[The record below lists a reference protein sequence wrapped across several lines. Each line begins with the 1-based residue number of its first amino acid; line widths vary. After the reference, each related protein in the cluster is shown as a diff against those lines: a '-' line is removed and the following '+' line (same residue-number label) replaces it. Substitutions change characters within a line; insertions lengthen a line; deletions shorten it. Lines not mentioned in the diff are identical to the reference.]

1 MIKNVTSLKNLR
13 QNTTIAAILLFTLF
27 MLSAFPVDVTAQE
40 KNPVTDD
47 EVNAVAKELY
57 CPVCENVPL
66 DVCPTTACA
75 QWRELIREKIREGW
89 TPDEIKIY
97 LAEQYGD
104 RVLAEPPRSGI
115 NWLVYLL
122 PPALILV
129 GAIYLGLNIQRMKKK
144 PIINTTHESTD
155 PIQPQDEY
163 MKKIEAELKKRESKN
178 G

>member
-1 MIKNVTSLKNLR
+1 MSMNDLIPQKYFKA
-13 QNTTIAAILLFTLF
+13 QTTLVVAAALFLVLLFASPF
-27 MLSAFPVDVTAQE
+27 NVSAQE
-40 KNPVTDD
+40 ENPVTDD

-89 TPDEIKIY
+89 TPEQIKAY

-115 NWLVYLL
+115 NWLVYIL
-122 PPALILV
+122 PPVMILA
-129 GAIYLGLNIQRMKKK
+129 GAVYLGLNIRRMKKS
-144 PIINTTHESTD
+144 PEITD
-155 PIQPQDEY
+155 TPQQTEPAETQDEY
-163 MKKIEAELKKRESKN
+163 LAKIEAELKKRES
-178 G
+178 

>member
-1 MIKNVTSLKNLR
+1 MITNDISSQKKLRRYAIITS
-13 QNTTIAAILLFTLF
+13 IVLLTLF
-27 MLSAFPVDVTAQE
+27 LVSAFPVDVTAQE
-40 KNPVTDD
+40 ENPVTDD

-89 TPDEIKIY
+89 TPEEIKVY

-115 NWLVYLL
+115 NWLVYIL
-122 PPALILV
+122 PPAIILA
-129 GAIYLGLNIQRMKKK
+129 GAVYLGLNIRRMKKY
-144 PIINTTHESTD
+144 PAVNSPTQQTD
-155 PIQPQDEY
+155 TIQPQDEY
-163 MKKIEAELKKRESKN
+163 MEKIEAELKKRES
-178 G
+178 

>member
-1 MIKNVTSLKNLR
+1 MMTNKVAAKMNLR
-13 QNTTIAAILLFTLF
+13 RYAMFLAIIYFTLF
-27 MLSAFPVDVTAQE
+27 LVLSYPVDVTAQE
-40 KNPVTDD
+40 ENPVTDD

-89 TPDEIKIY
+89 TPEEIKVY

-115 NWLVYLL
+115 NWLVYIL
-122 PPALILV
+122 PPALILA
-129 GAIYLGLNIQRMKKK
+129 GAVYLGLNIRRMKKDTA
-144 PIINTTHESTD
+144 IISTTQPTD
-155 PIQPQDEY
+155 IQPQDEY
-163 MKKIEAELKKRESKN
+163 MAKIEAELKKRES
-178 G
+178 